1 MLTYPKSTLGVL
13 RMLMHLSSGYVTA
26 TLGILP
32 PWIFSSNWK
41 YGAGWTHVGLCPKFL
56 VLSCSDV
63 SHSIVIEVLL
73 WSVCH
78 FSSVMMANSI
88 MGAECQ
94 LLKPVCLRVAVAR
107 NLSASW
113 YHASADIELTGRLQ
127 EISVNIFICCYL
139 VGKEVN

>member
-1 MLTYPKSTLGVL
+1 
-13 RMLMHLSSGYVTA
+13 
-26 TLGILP
+26 
-32 PWIFSSNWK
+32 
-41 YGAGWTHVGLCPKFL
+41 
-56 VLSCSDV
+56 
-63 SHSIVIEVLL
+63 
-73 WSVCH
+73 
-78 FSSVMMANSI
+78 MMANSI